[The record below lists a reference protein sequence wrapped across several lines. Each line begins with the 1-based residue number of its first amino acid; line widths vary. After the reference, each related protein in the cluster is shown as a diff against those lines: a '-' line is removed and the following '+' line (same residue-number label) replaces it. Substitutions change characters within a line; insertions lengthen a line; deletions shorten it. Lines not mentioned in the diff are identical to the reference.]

1 LEGIDALFLPACLC
15 QLDMKRTEYS
25 DKIKAIEL
33 MGFDEMSD
41 SKEMPELTLPRRYS
55 HGSSMVHIPSSSQI
69 LERLYNDQGVRVR
82 MVRRGRPNKIPTV
95 KELIDHISKKHE
107 RLLELEMKGNKV
119 EKPVDLNLSGRKDV
133 GMRVDSLR
141 SMSEAVHTDI
151 DDFVRRD
158 RYSCLS
164 ERPTRFEIWEP
175 ETRGSLEITG
185 HQGKPQ
191 R

>member
-1 LEGIDALFLPACLC
+1 
-15 QLDMKRTEYS
+15 MKRVEYS

-33 MGFDEMSD
+33 MGLDEMTENKD
-41 SKEMPELTLPRRYS
+41 IPELTLPRRYS

-82 MVRRGRPNKIPTV
+82 MVRRGRPNRIPTV

-107 RLLELEMKGNKV
+107 RLLELEMKGSKV
-119 EKPVDLNLSGRKDV
+119 EKPIDINLTGRRDL
-133 GMRVDSLR
+133 GMRVDSFR
-141 SMSEAVHTDI
+141 SMSEAVRADV
-151 DDFVRRD
+151 DDFVGRD

-185 HQGKPQ
+185 HQGKQ
-191 R
+191 LR